1 MFSSTS
7 SCLLVPVV
15 TPDVQSHT
23 VQNTSQIHERRFYLT
38 INCSVTTGGPIFKE
52 PVLLLEVTSLF
63 LPVSE
68 FFGYIRYHWQ
78 RFLKHFARALRR
90 PAASLDTTLLGGGNF
105 KPQGRLLRCSR
116 GGGIAKIFFFQTD
129 LLCGSCRPCW
139 ASNVPASIM
148 EVPGRGRFA
157 WLSGD
162 IIMRNL
168 SDYNMVVDVL
178 TGSDSGGLV
187 ISGGSLGTWLQIGVW
202 EELHRDEKDEEL
214 ADVGGKVV
222 SFQGVDRQRFHFTW
236 IYTLIALLM
245 EITQYRHM
253 LTSASV
259 HWQ

>member
-1 MFSSTS
+1 
-7 SCLLVPVV
+7 
-15 TPDVQSHT
+15 
-23 VQNTSQIHERRFYLT
+23 
-38 INCSVTTGGPIFKE
+38 
-52 PVLLLEVTSLF
+52 
-63 LPVSE
+63 
-68 FFGYIRYHWQ
+68 
-78 RFLKHFARALRR
+78 
-90 PAASLDTTLLGGGNF
+90 
-105 KPQGRLLRCSR
+105 
-116 GGGIAKIFFFQTD
+116 
-129 LLCGSCRPCW
+129 
-139 ASNVPASIM
+139 
-148 EVPGRGRFA
+148 
-157 WLSGD
+157 
-162 IIMRNL
+162 
-168 SDYNMVVDVL
+168 MVVDVL